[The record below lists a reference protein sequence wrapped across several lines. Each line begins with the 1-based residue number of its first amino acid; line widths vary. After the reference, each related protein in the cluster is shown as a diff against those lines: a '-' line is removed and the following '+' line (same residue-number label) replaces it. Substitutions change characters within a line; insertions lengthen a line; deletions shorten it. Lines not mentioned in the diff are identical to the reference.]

1 MEEQE
6 TSALAKVPH
15 LQEEPHLLEV
25 GEREGVRLQKRVIS
39 CSGSATKEQEHCDED
54 EDFYEDD
61 DNDSFI
67 TINTSEED
75 SDDTLENSESND
87 SGVVEQECETPHR
100 SYGVN
105 PIFAKY
111 FNTDPQT
118 VNAQKEFKYVKKS
131 KWQPVKSKSKSS
143 NTLPNRRTSKNIEV
157 FQNETRVTK
166 NRVGYNESCLI

>member
-118 VNAQKEFKYVKKS
+118 VNAQKEFKYVKSS
-131 KWQPVKSKSKSS
+131 KWNPVKSSKTLPRNTKSKCL
-143 NTLPNRRTSKNIEV
+143 NMTKPPPAAIEV
-157 FQNETRVTK
+157 TTDRG
-166 NRVGYNESCLI
+166 GYNESCLI